1 MDSVIDTVEALEAH
15 VGAQPG
21 GINLKVIDHLD
32 DQARRWLAASPLAFA
47 GFSDARQVDAT
58 LAGGARGFAR
68 AHDAGRLRLP
78 RAALDDPQQAQEGRG
93 AGLLFLI
100 PGLGE
105 TLRVN
110 GVVLA
115 SPGDDIEI
123 AVQECYAH
131 CAKAL
136 LRSDFW
142 QPAVAAAAPGDT
154 ASFLAASRFMA
165 LATAD
170 TGLHTDLSPK
180 GDPAGLLV
188 QPFDGG
194 LRYAD
199 RPGNR
204 RTDSFRN
211 LLSRPHAAAILVVPG
226 CMQVAVAQG
235 TVRISADAVLRQA
248 FEVQGK
254 VPKVVASLACPAI
267 ALRDSAA
274 LARARLWP
282 AAAAP
287 ADIDPAA
294 VFAAHVRLNK
304 TGGLGAAIARGM
316 VSIPGLMRK
325 GLQQD
330 YKRNMY

>member
-1 MDSVIDTVEALEAH
+1 MDSVIDTVEALETH

-32 DQARRWLAASPLAFA
+32 EHARRWLAASPLAFA

-58 LAGGARGFAR
+58 LAGGARGFAW
-68 AHDAGRLRLP
+68 ANDAGHLRVS
-78 RAALDDPQQAQEGRG
+78 RAALDDPQLAQEGRG

-105 TLRVN
+105 TLRIN
-110 GVVLA
+110 GAVRAVQD
-115 SPGDDIEI
+115 GDIEI

-136 LRSDFW
+136 LRADFW
-142 QPAVAAAAPGDT
+142 QPGDAVQPAEAAD
-154 ASFLAASRFMA
+154 FLAASRFMA

-180 GDPAGLLV
+180 GDPAGLLA
-188 QPFDGG
+188 QPFAGG
-194 LRYAD
+194 FRYAD

-211 LLSRPHAAAILVVPG
+211 LLSRPQAAAILVVPG
-226 CMQVAVAQG
+226 CTRVAVAQG
-235 TVRISADAVLRQA
+235 TVRIGADPAQRQA

-254 VPKVVASLACPAI
+254 TPKVVASLACPSI

-274 LARARLWP
+274 LARAELWP
-282 AAAAP
+282 APAAP
-287 ADIDPAA
+287 ADIDPAE

-304 TGGLGAAIARGM
+304 TRGLGAAIARGM
-316 VSIPGLMRK
+316 VSIPGLMRT
-325 GLQQD
+325 GLKQD